1 MFLLRQGRASVKN
14 QYLNSMKSICFV
26 TTGDIKDIAT
36 AKRALGL
43 ANPLTDLGWQ
53 VSIIM
58 EDTEENRHRVALECN
73 SKVKVFYFSST
84 SALKERKLKGKI
96 VKEIKP
102 AVVYLCACVVRN
114 MIFPLPK
121 GCRLLIEHSEL
132 PSWVTPKSRL
142 GRKILNYIEEYWS
155 LFYADGL
162 LLASKFLM
170 QAYSERKK
178 KIGRK
183 RLPMLYFPYAFSRLS
198 SYSYSVNDDFTLDKE
213 EIKNLTYLGSL
224 SKAYSTFSIVLAFEQ
239 YCKEKDNLRLLLLGK
254 GEEYE
259 SIKQYITE
267 KSLEGKVFMPGYVG
281 EEDIEQYFSMTDMFI
296 LPMNDSVQDWARCPS
311 KLYMYLQ
318 YKKAI
323 ITSKIGEPYY
333 VLGDKGIYYEPNS
346 IDSLKEAIAKAVQQT
361 NILSDID
368 TSEYEWN
375 RRAVQLDEW
384 LKSFM

>member
-102 AVVYLCACVVRN
+102 AFVYLCACVVRN

>member
-1 MFLLRQGRASVKN
+1 
-14 QYLNSMKSICFV
+14 MKSICFV

-96 VKEIKP
+96 LRETKP
-102 AVVYLCACVVRN
+102 TFVYLCACVVRN
-114 MIFPLPK
+114 MIFPLPI

-170 QAYSERKK
+170 QVYSERKK

-198 SYSYSVNDDFTLDKE
+198 SYSYSVNDNFTLDKE

-239 YCKEKDNLRLLLLGK
+239 YCKERGNLRLLLLGK
-254 GEEYE
+254 GEEYK

-281 EEDIEQYFSMTDMFI
+281 EEDIEQYFSMTDIFI

-346 IDSLKEAIAKAVQQT
+346 IDSLKEAIVKAVQQT

-375 RRAVQLDEW
+375 KRAAQLDEW